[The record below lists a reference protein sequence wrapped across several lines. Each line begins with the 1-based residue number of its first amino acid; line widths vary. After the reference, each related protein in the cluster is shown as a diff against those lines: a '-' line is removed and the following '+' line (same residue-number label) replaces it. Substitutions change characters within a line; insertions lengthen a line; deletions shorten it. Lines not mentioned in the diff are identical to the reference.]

1 MNVLLHLHPQGAYIA
16 RAMNFVLT
24 KYPNSN
30 VVPINFPSFLEG
42 MNTQFSNYLIQ
53 KSPKKILLE
62 KSGRIITWDP
72 QLLLKYKNLDW
83 KVDQDQI
90 SSNAFLSSTK
100 CESFITKSIIDTASR
115 NLLFSSKNISLT

>member
-16 RAMNFVLT
+16 RAMNFVFT

-53 KSPKKILLE
+53 KSSKKICLE
-62 KSGRIITWDP
+62 KVEEP
-72 QLLLKYKNLDW
+72 
-83 KVDQDQI
+83 
-90 SSNAFLSSTK
+90 
-100 CESFITKSIIDTASR
+100 
-115 NLLFSSKNISLT
+115 